1 MPSRV
6 GHHSSERGGGGG
18 GGHGGGG
25 GGGGRER
32 EIETDLDLLT
42 YSIGMLC
49 FTNALVLFHY

>member
-18 GGHGGGG
+18 GHGGGG
-25 GGGGRER
+25 GGEGRER

-49 FTNALVLFHY
+49 FTDALVLFHY